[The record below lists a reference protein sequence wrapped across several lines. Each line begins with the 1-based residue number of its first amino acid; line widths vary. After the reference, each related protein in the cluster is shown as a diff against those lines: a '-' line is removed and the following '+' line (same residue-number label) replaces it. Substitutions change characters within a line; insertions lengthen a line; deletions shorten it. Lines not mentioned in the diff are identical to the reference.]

1 MSENVKVEN
10 RDEGFVLI
18 KLKGRF
24 LGGGENDPVDELLG
38 IFKKLSDENKVKVVV
53 DMHDVDFF
61 ASSAIGAL
69 VSGHTTM
76 NKKNGE
82 LVLYRPIQYIKDSLK
97 MVKLD
102 LVLTIED
109 NLQDAVK
116 HFGIELKENGE

>member
-1 MSENVKVEN
+1 
-10 RDEGFVLI
+10 
-18 KLKGRF
+18 
-24 LGGGENDPVDELLG
+24 
-38 IFKKLSDENKVKVVV
+38 
-53 DMHDVDFF
+53 
-61 ASSAIGAL
+61 
-69 VSGHTTM
+69 M